1 VYFVH
6 SGVYDV
12 AYRDKKVVGVFVPF
26 SCVFFVV
33 KLHGVNH
40 EVFYFLM
47 FRFREFAFNFGYTL
61 LPYVLVVE

>member
-1 VYFVH
+1 MNNKILVLFL
-6 SGVYDV
+6 
-12 AYRDKKVVGVFVPF
+12 
-26 SCVFFVV
+26 FVV

-47 FRFREFAFNFGYTL
+47 FHRELIAFNFGYTL